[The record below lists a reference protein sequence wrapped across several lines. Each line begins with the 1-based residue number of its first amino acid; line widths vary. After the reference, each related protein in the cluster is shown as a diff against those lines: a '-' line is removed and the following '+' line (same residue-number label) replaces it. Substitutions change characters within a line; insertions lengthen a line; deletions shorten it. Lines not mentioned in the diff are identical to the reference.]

1 MTDMPENAAPAR
13 NSRFRRWL
21 LPASLVLNLLLAGV
35 IAGGVL
41 SHMRDPGPP
50 HRKFGF
56 GPLEHAVPQQ
66 ARHKLDAV
74 FERERANMRD
84 AFRDLRSARTE
95 MQKAILKQP
104 YDPDA
109 AARALEE
116 VRDRSAAVQDVMH
129 NLMLAISEK
138 LTPEERRQF
147 LDALERPLKR
157 PPPDSERG
165 PERGQERTPR

>member
-1 MTDMPENAAPAR
+1 MTDTPDNAAPAR
-13 NSRFRRWL
+13 KSRFRRWL

-41 SHMRDPGPP
+41 SHMHDPGPP

-66 ARHKLDAV
+66 ARQKLGPV

-84 AFRDLRSARTE
+84 AFRELRGARGQMHE
-95 MQKAILKQP
+95 AMVKQP

-109 AARALEE
+109 ASRALEE
-116 VRDRSAAVQDVMH
+116 VRDRSAAVQDVLH
-129 NLMLAISEK
+129 NLLLSINER

-157 PPPDSERG
+157 PPSG
-165 PERGQERTPR
+165 PER